1 MTRQTWITLACV
13 ELAYQAIVTCE
24 LAVTI
29 RLVAILVPEHFK
41 GHIDF
46 FVTRLLPNVASH
58 LKWNGRLEM
67 ASPHLLNISINVFA
81 SDALDWV
88 PWLRC
93 RAVSRQLRDDALGP
107 NQNQNAKIYL
117 DKRHWY
123 RLADCA
129 SQTISAKPWI
139 AQDPRCCYQ
148 YCRNEFGGRTGLWFP
163 RRVGRHLPDEDARL
177 LEGLWWKNGTPSRA
191 VYMKFRTQ
199 QRVQDWIQSAWLRH
213 GVRRIFVVC
222 SEACW
227 EKVDAALR
235 IMEVRTSSI
244 GHERD
249 FRIILA
255 VDHVRLSVD
264 SVLIENNRNQFGT
277 QLEPSWN
284 QLESSWSVPIRSWN
298 IPTPSWEFQ
307 HLEQTPAFQP
317 HGTYF

>member
-1 MTRQTWITLACV
+1 
-13 ELAYQAIVTCE
+13 
-24 LAVTI
+24 
-29 RLVAILVPEHFK
+29 
-41 GHIDF
+41 
-46 FVTRLLPNVASH
+46 
-58 LKWNGRLEM
+58 M

-117 DKRHWY
+117 EKRHWY

-129 SQTISAKPWI
+129 SKTISAKPWI

-148 YCRNEFGGRTGLWFP
+148 YCRNEFGGRTGLWLP
-163 RRVGRHLPDEDARL
+163 REDDRL
-177 LEGLWWKNGTPSRA
+177 LEDLWWKNGTTSRA
-191 VYMKFRTQ
+191 MYITSFQQ
-199 QRVQDWIQSAWLRH
+199 QRVQDWIQSAWLRR

-222 SEACW
+222 SEACR

-235 IMEVRTSSI
+235 IMELRASSI

-249 FRIILA
+249 FKVILA
-255 VDHVRLSVD
+255 VDHVRLSGD

-284 QLESSWSVPIRSWN
+284 QLESSWSVSIRSWN
-298 IPTPSWEFQ
+298 IPTPSWEGRHSFRKLVRGASYYRFQ
-307 HLEQTPAFQP
+307 LIRESLRLTTSSRERLSTI
-317 HGTYF
+317 GLTLRTRM